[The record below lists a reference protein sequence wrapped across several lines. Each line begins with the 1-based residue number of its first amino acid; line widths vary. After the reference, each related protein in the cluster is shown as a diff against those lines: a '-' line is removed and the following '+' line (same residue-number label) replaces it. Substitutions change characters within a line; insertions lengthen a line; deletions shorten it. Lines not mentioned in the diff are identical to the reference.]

1 MQMKTLVGL
10 ATIETGSMPGLRE
23 ENALAVLAN
32 LSVED
37 EVIVCL
43 KTFKYSTSTSP
54 PNPYAFH
61 SKNVPLHGRGMTK
74 HF

>member
-10 ATIETGSMPGLRE
+10 ATIEIGSMPGLRE

-37 EVIVCL
+37 EVIVYSIRY
-43 KTFKYSTSTSP
+43 KY
-54 PNPYAFH
+54 
-61 SKNVPLHGRGMTK
+61 
-74 HF
+74 

>member
-37 EVIVCL
+37 EVIV
-43 KTFKYSTSTSP
+43 SNISP
-54 PNPYAFH
+54 A
-61 SKNVPLHGRGMTK
+61 PLHQIHM
-74 HF
+74 HFIPKTCPGTVVV